1 MTAFEPGEA
10 VRAMND
16 ASYRVEDR
24 ETFFAEG
31 LLIRMQPALFPTE
44 DQFYEFCRINADLR
58 IERNPDGGVLVME
71 PAGWET
77 GNKNAELTFQLK
89 AWANENGQGQ
99 AADSSAGYRLANG
112 AMRSPDA
119 SWVSNERLA
128 TVSPE
133 ERAKFIPLCPN
144 FVIELRS
151 PTDRF
156 RRLQEKMA
164 EFIANGA
171 ELGWLID
178 PFKRQVFVYRPGA
191 SVERLDA
198 PEAVSGNPVLEGFE
212 LRLEKIW
219 QARANSA

>member
-1 MTAFEPGEA
+1 
-10 VRAMND
+10 
-16 ASYRVEDR
+16 
-24 ETFFAEG
+24 
-31 LLIRMQPALFPTE
+31 
-44 DQFYEFCRINADLR
+44 
-58 IERNPDGGVLVME
+58 
-71 PAGWET
+71 
-77 GNKNAELTFQLK
+77 
-89 AWANENGQGQ
+89 
-99 AADSSAGYRLANG
+99 
-112 AMRSPDA
+112 MRSPDA

-219 QARANSA
+219 QARANSAQT